1 MNLYSLGFVIMV
13 AVSLGVYYLLGKT
26 AKNKQWIVLLITSLV
41 WYASYGFSKLFYIL
55 ATSITVFVAATL
67 LETIARTGKE
77 KAAALDASAKKQL
90 KKVMKRRQRWVL
102 FFALLITFSFLG
114 YVKYFNVLLQSIS
127 DITNGDFHPV
137 SILFPLG
144 ISFFTFQ
151 SVAYLLDVYNKN
163 ISAEKNYF
171 KFLLFVSWFPQL
183 LQGPINRF
191 ETLSKD
197 LFSQH
202 RFDYNAFRKAGILLL
217 LGLVKKYAL
226 ADMLVDC
233 VNLMLQN
240 IDGATPGFVHL
251 VSMFTYTIWQ
261 YADFSG
267 GIDMVLGI
275 SGLFGIG
282 MMPNFRQPFFATSLA
297 DFWRRWHISLGAW
310 MRDYVFYPLAVTKPI
325 RKISK
330 FTASRIN
337 EHLGKVLPAIIGN
350 IVVFLLVGLW
360 HGATLN
366 FILWGLYNGLI
377 IAFSEAITPAYLKAK
392 TRLHIRIDGKF
403 AYIRSILF
411 TFFLV
416 LIGNGIECRENV
428 DLSLHGILGIF
439 TDFNLGG
446 SISILKEFFSASFT
460 LTSAAIALV
469 AFIVVLWVDIVR
481 EKGINFE
488 QCIIDQKTVLKW
500 SFYIFL
506 IMLVLFSFTRVVS
519 GGGFA
524 YANY

>member
-1 MNLYSLGFVIMV
+1 MNLYSLGFVMMLVI
-13 AVSLGVYYLLGKT
+13 SLGVYYLLGKT
-26 AKNKQWIVLLITSLV
+26 ASNKQWVVLLITSLV
-41 WYASYGFSKLFYIL
+41 WYASHGFSKLFYIV
-55 ATSITVFVAATL
+55 ATSVVVYVAAML
-67 LETIARTGKE
+67 VEMIARTGKA
-77 KAAALDASAKKQL
+77 KTASLDSSAKKQM
-90 KKVMKRRQRWVL
+90 KKKTKQCQKWVL
-102 FFALLITFSFLG
+102 ICALLVTFGLLG

-127 DITNGDFHPV
+127 DITNGNFQAI
-137 SILFPLG
+137 SIIFPLG

-151 SVAYLLDVYNKN
+151 SVSYLLDVYNQN
-163 ISAEKNYF
+163 ISPERNYF

-191 ETLSKD
+191 AELSKD

-202 RFDYNAFRKAGILLL
+202 RFEYDAFRKSGILLL
-217 LGLVKKYAL
+217 LGMVKKYAL

-233 VNLMLQN
+233 VNLMLQSV
-240 IDGATPGFVHL
+240 DETAPGLIHL
-251 VSMFTYTIWQ
+251 ITMFLYTIWQ

-275 SGLFGIG
+275 SGLFGVG

-310 MRDYVFYPLAVTKPI
+310 MRDYIFYPLAISKPI
-325 RKISK
+325 RKMSK
-330 FTASRIN
+330 FASGHIN
-337 EHLGKVLPAIIGN
+337 DYLGKVLPAVVGN

-377 IAFSEAITPAYLKAK
+377 IAISEIIAPAYLKLK
-392 TRLHIRIDGKF
+392 TRLHIRVDSKF
-403 AYIRSILF
+403 AYIRNVLF
-411 TFFLV
+411 TFILV
-416 LIGNGIECRENV
+416 LIGNGIECRKNV
-428 DLSLHGILGIF
+428 GSSLRGMFGIV
-439 TDFNLGG
+439 TNFNLSDSGVL
-446 SISILKEFFSASFT
+446 LKEFFSTSFT

-469 AFIVVLWVDIVR
+469 AFTVVLCSDIVR
-481 EKGINFE
+481 EKGINLE
-488 QCIIDQKTVLKW
+488 QRIIDQKIVLRW
-500 SFYIFL
+500 SIYIFL

-519 GGGFA
+519 GGDFA

>member
-1 MNLYSLGFVIMV
+1 MNLYSLGFVIFV

-26 AKNKQWIVLLITSLV
+26 AKNKQWIVLLIASLV
-41 WYASYGFSKLFYIL
+41 WYVSHGFSKLFYIV
-55 ATSITVFVAATL
+55 ATSIIVFIAATL
-67 LETIARTGKE
+67 METIARTGKA
-77 KAAALDASAKKQL
+77 KAAALDASAKKQMR
-90 KKVMKRRQRWVL
+90 KVIKRRQRWVL
-102 FFALLITFSFLG
+102 ICALLITFGLLG

-127 DITNGDFHPV
+127 EITNGNFQPV

-151 SVAYLLDVYNKN
+151 SVSYLLDVYNKN

-171 KFLLFVSWFPQL
+171 RFLLFVSWFPQL

-191 ETLSKD
+191 EALSKD

-202 RFDYNAFRKAGILLL
+202 RFEYNAFRKAAILFL
-217 LGLVKKYAL
+217 LGMVKKYAL

-233 VNLMLQN
+233 VNFMQQN
-240 IDGATPGFVHL
+240 IDEATPGFVHL

-282 MMPNFRQPFFATSLA
+282 MMPNFKQPFFATSLA

-310 MRDYVFYPLAVTKPI
+310 MRDYVFYPLAVSKPI
-325 RKISK
+325 RRLSK
-330 FTASRIN
+330 YTAGHIN

-360 HGATLN
+360 HGASLN

-377 IAFSEAITPAYLKAK
+377 IAISEIITPAYLKLK
-392 TRLHIRIDGKF
+392 TRLHIRVDSKF
-403 AYIRSILF
+403 AYVRSVLF

-416 LIGNGIECRENV
+416 LIGNGIECRENIN
-428 DLSLHGILGIF
+428 LSLHGILGIF
-439 TDFNLGG
+439 ADFNLGG
-446 SISILKEFFSASFT
+446 SIAILKEFFSASFT

-469 AFIVVLWVDIVR
+469 AFIVVLWSDIVR
-481 EKGINFE
+481 EKGISLE
-488 QCIIDQKTVLKW
+488 QRILDQKLVFRW
-500 SFYIFL
+500 SLYIFL

>member
-41 WYASYGFSKLFYIL
+41 WYISHGFSALFYIV
-55 ATSITVFVAATL
+55 ATSVVVFVATTL
-67 LETIARTGKE
+67 LEIIARTGKG
-77 KAAALDASAKKQL
+77 KNVSLDASSKKQMR
-90 KKVMKRRQRWVL
+90 KTIKRRQKWVL
-102 FFALLITFSFLG
+102 ICTLIITFGILG
-114 YVKYFNVLLQSIS
+114 YVKYFNMLLQSIS
-127 DITNGDFHPV
+127 DITNRDFHPV

-151 SVAYLLDVYNKN
+151 SISYLLDVYNEN
-163 ISAEKNYF
+163 ISPEKNYF

-197 LFSQH
+197 LFSRH
-202 RFDYNAFRKAGILLL
+202 RFEYDSFRKACILLL
-217 LGLVKKYAL
+217 LGMVKKYAL

-233 VNLMLQN
+233 VNLMLPN
-240 IDGATPGFVHL
+240 IGETTPGFVHL
-251 VSMFTYTIWQ
+251 FSMFTYTIWQ

-275 SGLFGIG
+275 SSLFGIG

-310 MRDYVFYPLAVTKPI
+310 MRDYVFYPLAISKPI
-325 RKISK
+325 RKMSK
-330 FTASRIN
+330 FTTSRIN
-337 EHLGKVLPAIIGN
+337 KHLGKVLPAVIGN

-377 IAFSEAITPAYLKAK
+377 IAISEIITPSYLKVK

-403 AYIRSILF
+403 AYIRSVIF

-416 LIGNGIECRENV
+416 LIGNGIECRTNINS
-428 DLSLHGILGIF
+428 SLHGILGIF
-439 TDFNLGG
+439 TNFKLGG
-446 SISILKEFFSASFT
+446 SIPILKEFFSASFT
-460 LTSAAIALV
+460 LTSTAISLV
-469 AFIVVLWVDIVR
+469 AFIVVLWSDIVR
-481 EKGINFE
+481 EKGINLE
-488 QCIIDQKTVLKW
+488 QRIIDQKIALRW
-500 SFYIFL
+500 SLYIFL
-506 IMLVLFSFTRVVS
+506 IVLVLFSFTRVVS

>member
-1 MNLYSLGFVIMV
+1 MNLYSLGFVILV
-13 AVSLGVYYLLGKT
+13 AVSLGVYYFLGKA

-41 WYASYGFSKLFYIL
+41 WYASYGVSKLFYIV
-55 ATSITVFVAATL
+55 ATSIVVFAAATL
-67 LETIARTGKE
+67 LETIARKGKD
-77 KAAALDASAKKQL
+77 KAAALDASAKKQM
-90 KKVMKRRQRWVL
+90 KKVIKRRQRWVL
-102 FFALLITFSFLG
+102 ICALLITFGLLG
-114 YVKYFNVLLQSIS
+114 YVKYFNVLLKSIS
-127 DITNGDFHPV
+127 DITNGDFHPI

-151 SVAYLLDVYNKN
+151 SVSYLLDVYNKN
-163 ISAEKNYF
+163 ISPEKNYF

-202 RFDYNAFRKAGILLL
+202 RFEYNAFRKAGILLL
-217 LGLVKKYAL
+217 LGMVKKYAL

-240 IDGATPGFVHL
+240 IDETTPGFVHL

-275 SGLFGIG
+275 SGLFGIS

-310 MRDYVFYPLAVTKPI
+310 MRDYVFYPLAVSKPI
-325 RKISK
+325 RRMSK
-330 FTASRIN
+330 FTAGRIN
-337 EHLGKVLPAIIGN
+337 EHLGKVLPAVIGN

-360 HGATLN
+360 HGATMN

-377 IAFSEAITPAYLKAK
+377 IAVSEIITPAYTKAK
-392 TRLHIRIDGKF
+392 TRLHIRVDGKF
-403 AYIRSILF
+403 AYVRSVLF

-416 LIGNGIECRENV
+416 LIGNGIECRENIG
-428 DLSLHGILGIF
+428 LSLKGILGVF
-439 TDFNLGG
+439 TDFRLGG
-446 SISILKEFFSASFT
+446 SITVLKECFSASFT
-460 LTSAAIALV
+460 LTSIAIALV
-469 AFIVVLWVDIVR
+469 AFVVVIWSDIVR
-481 EKGINFE
+481 EKGINLE
-488 QCIIDQKTVLKW
+488 QRIIDQKTAIRWGLC
-500 SFYIFL
+500 IFL

>member
-13 AVSLGVYYLLGKT
+13 TASLGAYYLLGKT
-26 AKNKQWIVLLITSLV
+26 AKNKQWLVLLITSLV
-41 WYASYGFSKLFYIL
+41 WYVSHGFSKLFYIV
-55 ATSITVFVAATL
+55 ATSIVVFVAATL
-67 LETIARTGKE
+67 LETIARTEKE
-77 KAAALDASAKKQL
+77 KTATLDISAKKQI
-90 KKVMKRRQRWVL
+90 KKVIKRRRRWVL
-102 FFALLITFSFLG
+102 ICTLLITFGILG
-114 YVKYFNVLLQSIS
+114 YVKYFNLLLQSIS
-127 DITNGDFHPV
+127 NITNGDFRPV

-151 SVAYLLDVYNKN
+151 SVSYLLDVYNKN
-163 ISAEKNYF
+163 ISPEKNYF

-197 LFSQH
+197 LFSHH
-202 RFDYNAFRKAGILLL
+202 RFEYNAFRKSGILLL
-217 LGLVKKYAL
+217 LGMVKKYAL

-240 IDGATPGFVHL
+240 IDETTPGFVHL

-275 SGLFGIG
+275 SGLFGVK

-310 MRDYVFYPLAVTKPI
+310 MRDYVFYPLAISKPI
-325 RKISK
+325 RRMSK
-330 FTASRIN
+330 FTTDHIN
-337 EHLGKVLPAIIGN
+337 NHLGKVLPAVIGN

-377 IAFSEAITPAYLKAK
+377 IAISEIITPAYLKMK
-392 TRLHIRIDGKF
+392 TKLHIRVDSKF
-403 AYIRSILF
+403 AYIRSVLF

-416 LIGNGIECRENV
+416 LIGNGIECRENIN
-428 DLSLHGILGIF
+428 LSLNGILRIF
-439 TDFNLGG
+439 TNFKLSS
-446 SISILKEFFSASFT
+446 SISILNEFFSESFT
-460 LTSAAIALV
+460 LTSTAIALI
-469 AFIVVLWVDIVR
+469 AFIVVLWSDINR
-481 EKGINFE
+481 ENGINLE
-488 QCIIDQKTVLKW
+488 QHIIDRKIIFRW
-500 SFYIFL
+500 SLYIFL